1 MTPALRRLKK
11 KVLKQKSLARSWLAF
26 AAVTG
31 LVCWAHWWGLQRLSL
46 PVSTVQATGVAAF
59 RSVGFVVERASAAQ
73 PKLTPRKA
81 AVKPA
86 LPAVREV
93 APVVEASAV
102 LGAVPVAAA
111 SALAPAVP
119 FDASDAA
126 MPELHSD
133 AAHDETPLAP
143 ALPPVE
149 PIAESTA
156 AGAHP
161 VVVPESVR
169 LRYQVQSSKLP
180 FGVQGDLRWQRQGD
194 VYEAQLALRLL
205 GMDRTQGSRGRVT
218 EQGLMPL
225 RFSDKYR
232 SEVAAHFEWDAGVVR
247 FSANTPD
254 VALQPGAQDRLGVMV
269 QLAAL
274 VGADSAAYPPGSS
287 ISLQV
292 VGPRAAETW
301 VFAVQGLE
309 TLDLPGG
316 RLEGFKLMRQAH
328 GPYDQQVEL
337 WLAPALAYLPARI
350 RITQSNGEFVDQLW
364 AGSEPHGS

>member
-1 MTPALRRLKK
+1 VSLKIKALIFSPSR
-11 KVLKQKSLARSWLAF
+11 ARSWLAF

-46 PVSTVQATGVAAF
+46 PVSTAQATGVARF
-59 RSVGFVVERASAAQ
+59 WSVGFVVERASAAKPN

-81 AVKPA
+81 AVKPVA
-86 LPAVREV
+86 LPEPAVREV
-93 APVVEASAV
+93 APVVETS
-102 LGAVPVAAA
+102 AVPVAAA
-111 SALAPAVP
+111 AALAPAAPVV
-119 FDASDAA
+119 ASDAE
-126 MPELHSD
+126 MPASHSD
-133 AAHDETPLAP
+133 AAHDETPVAP
-143 ALPPVE
+143 VLPPVE
-149 PIAESTA
+149 PIAEPTA

-180 FGVQGDLRWQRQGD
+180 FGVQGDLQWQRQGD